1 VVVSD
6 GSLTASQTVTVHV
19 NEVNV
24 APVLAPIGSKTVN
37 ELTLLT
43 FTATATDADIPV
55 QTLTFSLS
63 GTVPAGASITSAGVF
78 TWTPT
83 EAQGPGDYTFG
94 VVVSDG
100 SLTASQTVTVH
111 VNEVNV
117 APVLAPIGSKTVD
130 VTTLLTFTATATDA
144 DIPVQTLTFSLS
156 GTVPAGAS
164 ITSAGVFT
172 WTPSAVQ
179 VGDYTFGV
187 VVSDGSLTAS
197 ETITVQVKGGSPP
210 PVASFVVTSAANAAT
225 VTVDASASTS
235 SVGIASYAWNWG
247 DSVIGP
253 SGVTASHY
261 YLAGASYTITLT
273 VTDTLG
279 QKGTLSKVVAVKNS
293 AIPPPPFTLFGT
305 TWASDGVTPLAG
317 CTITITDVRTGT
329 TLVDIVSDETGAF
342 YPDISPLLIVAGDTI
357 IVRAIGPAGQTGS
370 GTGIVGSEPYLGIDV
385 TLT

>member
-1 VVVSD
+1 
-6 GSLTASQTVTVHV
+6 
-19 NEVNV
+19 
-24 APVLAPIGSKTVN
+24 
-37 ELTLLT
+37 
-43 FTATATDADIPV
+43 
-55 QTLTFSLS
+55 LTFSLS

-100 SLTASQTVTVH
+100 ALTASETITVH

-156 GTVPAGAS
+156 GTVPAGAV

-187 VVSDGSLTAS
+187 VVSDGALTAS

-210 PVASFVVTSAANAAT
+210 PVASFTATVAANGYVVSVNGA
-225 VTVDASASTS
+225 ASTGTGS
-235 SVGIASYAWNWG
+235 LTYAWNWG
-247 DSVIGP
+247 DMITQAGMTATHTYVSN
-253 SGVTASHY
+253 GV
-261 YLAGASYTITLT
+261 YTITLT
-273 VTDTLG
+273 VKDTNG
-279 QKGTLSKVVAVKNS
+279 QNS
-293 AIPPPPFTLFGT
+293 VSHDVNIINVPIPPNACLIYGT

-317 CTITITDVRTGT
+317 CTISVTDVRTGT
-329 TLVDIVSDETGAF
+329 TLIGTVSGDDGTYYA
-342 YPDISPLLIVAGDTI
+342 DISPLFQSASDTI
-357 IVRAIGPAGQTGS
+357 IVYAIGPAGQTGS
-370 GTGIVGSEPYLGIDV
+370 GTGVLTGQPYLGIDV